1 MYRKILVCFCRNR
14 NYSTSSQNCRC
25 HFVFL
30 NSIYSHIWGN
40 GDFLKLLYFADVKS
54 SVSFFFRVDEWI
66 IKSCI
71 KPLQIY
77 IFYRQK
83 ILFSVIWLLRSVF
96 LRADFSKVV
105 TLIPIMSINKAIESC
120 CQQSS
125 VYLISPIFPCR
136 FLFRNK
142 VLKLV

>member
-40 GDFLKLLYFADVKS
+40 DDFLKLLYFADVKS

-71 KPLQIY
+71 KPLQKQISFIGKKY
-77 IFYRQK
+77 IFYPCFDYCVQFFCELISQK
-83 ILFSVIWLLRSVF
+83 SLHLSQSCQSIKQL
-96 LRADFSKVV
+96 KVV
-105 TLIPIMSINKAIESC
+105 VNRAVFI
-120 CQQSS
+120 
-125 VYLISPIFPCR
+125 
-136 FLFRNK
+136 
-142 VLKLV
+142 